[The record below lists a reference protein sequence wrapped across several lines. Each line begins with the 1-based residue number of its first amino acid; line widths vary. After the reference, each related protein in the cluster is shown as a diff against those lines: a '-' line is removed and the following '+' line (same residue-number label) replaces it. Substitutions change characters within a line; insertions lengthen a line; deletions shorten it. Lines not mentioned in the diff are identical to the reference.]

1 MHVCSAPFE
10 DHLVGGN
17 AKITLISHR
26 YDHPIGRDGS
36 CWSEANAIKELL
48 GSSASQLA
56 KSIPINE
63 HSMDS
68 IRIMMNLTNLN
79 SDLVANSS
87 EMRRL
92 AKRSVA
98 GEKSTKLDE
107 YLNQNKINHQLNSKA
122 NTGDNIAF
130 VFFVTLFLVM
140 SSMMPTVLTFPTEV
154 RILQEELKNGY
165 YGCSSYYLAK
175 VIADT
180 PFIIFNAILF
190 CSIVYP
196 LTGQLLE
203 PKIFYLFTFVALIV
217 ALIAHCIGMLFGT
230 IYVHSVASAT
240 FMAPLSMS
248 PVFLLSGFFARIS
261 SLPLFLKPIAY
272 VSYVRYC
279 FGEIRDS

>member
-1 MHVCSAPFE
+1 
-10 DHLVGGN
+10 
-17 AKITLISHR
+17 
-26 YDHPIGRDGS
+26 
-36 CWSEANAIKELL
+36 
-48 GSSASQLA
+48 
-56 KSIPINE
+56 
-63 HSMDS
+63 
-68 IRIMMNLTNLN
+68 MMNLTNFNGNLKSN
-79 SDLVANSS
+79 LVANSS

-92 AKRSVA
+92 SKRSTA
-98 GEKSTKLDE
+98 GERASTKLDE
-107 YLNQNKINHQLNSKA
+107 FLEQNKMNHHLKSKA

-180 PFIIFNAILF
+180 PFIVFNAILF

-248 PVFLLSGFFARIS
+248 PVFLFSGFFARIS
-261 SLPLFLKPIAY
+261 SLPMFLKPVAY
-272 VSYVRYC
+272 MSYVRYC
-279 FGEIRDS
+279 FGKRERASDFIN

>member
-1 MHVCSAPFE
+1 M
-10 DHLVGGN
+10 
-17 AKITLISHR
+17 
-26 YDHPIGRDGS
+26 
-36 CWSEANAIKELL
+36 
-48 GSSASQLA
+48 
-56 KSIPINE
+56 
-63 HSMDS
+63 
-68 IRIMMNLTNLN
+68 MMNLTNLN
-79 SDLVANSS
+79 GDLLANSS
-87 EMRRL
+87 ELRRL
-92 AKRSVA
+92 VKRSAA
-98 GEKSTKLDE
+98 GEADSRLDE
-107 YLNQNKINHQLNSKA
+107 FLNQNKINHQLNSKA

-203 PKIFYLFTFVALIV
+203 PKIFYLFTFVAIV
-217 ALIAHCIGMLFGT
+217 AALIAHCIGMLFGT

-248 PVFLLSGFFARIS
+248 PVFLFSGFFAKIS
-261 SLPLFLKPIAY
+261 SLPMFLKPVAHM
-272 VSYVRYC
+272 SYVRYC
-279 FGEIRDS
+279 FGEIRKNSIRVLSIKLGS